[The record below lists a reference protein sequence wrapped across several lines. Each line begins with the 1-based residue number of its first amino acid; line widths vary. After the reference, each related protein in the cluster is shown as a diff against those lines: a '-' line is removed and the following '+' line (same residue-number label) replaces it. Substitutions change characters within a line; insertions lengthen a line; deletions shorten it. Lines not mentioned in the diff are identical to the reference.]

1 MDDLIDNV
9 NKKIIEVN
17 DKLNNLKE
25 NYDLNKNNN
34 KKILLL
40 NIKLNDYFES
50 INDVLEEFESNEI
63 DDYIVNKEL
72 EQRVCNNVC
81 IKEMIDIFGP
91 YILLYQISKNTL

>member
-1 MDDLIDNV
+1 MDDLIDNL

-17 DKLNNLKE
+17 NKLNNLKE
-25 NYDLNKNNN
+25 NYNLNKKNS

-40 NIKLNDYFES
+40 NIKLNEYFES

-63 DDYIVNKEL
+63 DEYVMNKEL
-72 EQRVCNNVC
+72 DQRMYNNES
-81 IKEMIDIFGP
+81 IKEIINIFGP